1 MKIGV
6 LGLGARGQSL
16 IKNAILPALQ
26 EYNMEIAAIYDPY
39 ADRVQRASKLIF
51 KKTGKHPIEAKDQH
65 EVLQNPEIQGS
76 HYRVQLGSSYRTGC
90 GSDESRQICR
100 SGSWRRL
107 YH

>member
-39 ADRVQRASKLIF
+39 ADRVQRAS
-51 KKTGKHPIEAKDQH
+51 
-65 EVLQNPEIQGS
+65 
-76 HYRVQLGSSYRTGC
+76 
-90 GSDESRQICR
+90 
-100 SGSWRRL
+100 
-107 YH
+107 

>member
-65 EVLQNPEIQGS
+65 EVLPKSRKFRESSS
-76 HYRVQLGSSYRTGC
+76 HPAGKLISNWLWKR
-90 GSDESRQICR
+90 
-100 SGSWRRL
+100 
-107 YH
+107 

>member
-51 KKTGKHPIEAKDQH
+51 KKTGKSPD
-65 EVLQNPEIQGS
+65 
-76 HYRVQLGSSYRTGC
+76 
-90 GSDESRQICR
+90 R
-100 SGSWRRL
+100 SKRSA
-107 YH
+107 